1 MIGVSDLAIVE
12 MSAVLGAVRLRRIV
26 RAMRIVK
33 MKPKEKGMVGGV
45 SKPSDGAV
53 DTFSRFAI
61 DQADVFLFESL
72 GGKCVIIKIEAAGQS
87 PTAIQHKGTDNRS
100 CGITG
105 PLERLCDGPEFGR

>member
-12 MSAVLGAVRLRRIV
+12 MSAVFGAVRLRRVI

-33 MKPKEKGMVGGV
+33 MKPKEKGMIGGV
-45 SKPSDGAV
+45 PEPGDGAV
-53 DTFSRFAI
+53 DTLSRFAI

-87 PTAIQHKGTDNRS
+87 PTAVQHKGTDNRS
-100 CGITG
+100 CGITH
-105 PLERLCDGPEFGR
+105 PLKGLCDGPDVSR